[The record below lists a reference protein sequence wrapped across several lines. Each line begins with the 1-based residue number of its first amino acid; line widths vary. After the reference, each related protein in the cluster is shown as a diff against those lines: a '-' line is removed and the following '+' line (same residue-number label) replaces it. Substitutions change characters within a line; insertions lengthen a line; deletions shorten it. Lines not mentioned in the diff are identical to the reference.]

1 MKVLGLDLGNK
12 TLGVAISD
20 EMKFLA
26 RDIETVRFSHQAF
39 NQAIEYV
46 VTLCQKEPIDTIVL
60 GFPKNMDNTEGEQAK
75 ITKQFKADLEEATNL
90 PVILVD
96 ERLSSKSASQMMKT
110 QKLKRKKRQKS
121 IDQMAATIILQSYL
135 DRNE

>member
-12 TLGVAISD
+12 TLGIAISD

-26 RDIETVRFSHQAF
+26 RDIETFRFEHQRF
-39 NQAIEYV
+39 DQAIERV

-60 GFPKNMDNTEGEQAK
+60 GFPKNMDNTEGEQAL
-75 ITKQFKADLEEATNL
+75 ITKQFQSDLEEATQL

-96 ERLSSKSASQMMKT
+96 ERLSSKSASNMMKT
-110 QKLKRKKRQKS
+110 QKLSRKKRRKA

-135 DRNE
+135 DRH